1 MLKQVQHDTLTT
13 QHTFLL
19 RSLFITIKIMIM
31 NLIDRVAS
39 PTPKFF
45 KTVRNIGI
53 VLAAISG
60 SIIAAP
66 VALPGIVIQIA
77 TYLAIASSVA
87 SALSQTAVEGE

>member
-1 MLKQVQHDTLTT
+1 MILLCTL
-13 QHTFLL
+13 HHH
-19 RSLFITIKIMIM
+19 SVFIIKNIIM
-31 NLIDRVAS
+31 NFIDRVAS

-66 VALPGIVIQIA
+66 VALPAIVIQIA
-77 TYLAIASSVA
+77 TYLAIAGSVA
-87 SALSQTAVEGE
+87 SAISQTAVEGE